1 MKISVLIAVLP
12 GISLAFTP
20 SAFQVERSSKVVL
33 AMRETR
39 NDRNTMINDNFLR
52 PFGTMLVAASLV
64 FNPGAV
70 GAVENGSFSLSPV
83 VSSSLHVAEEIKLLD
98 MSLPTYGSLSSS
110 DPKANKDSID
120 FVKPDKEDKN
130 SGAAA
135 AAYKKKAGVATKSK
149 PMKEQKPAPER
160 KVIVREPFVKA
171 ERVVE
176 PKEPGNDE
184 VRNNFKSKPVYI
196 QKEVVS
202 IEDKKKEKEEK
213 KAEVKSG
220 KKEKAAVIT
229 SEEKDDGLSL
239 KDVTVV
245 NMEMPSYGDSTTKK
259 SKSAFAL

>member
-64 FNPGAV
+64 FNPAAV
-70 GAVENGSFSLSPV
+70 GAVENGSFSLSTV
-83 VSSSLHVAEEIKLLD
+83 ASSSLHVAEEIKLLD
-98 MSLPTYGSLSSS
+98 MSLPTYGSISA
-110 DPKANKDSID
+110 PKANKDSID
-120 FVKPDKEDKN
+120 FVKQEKEDKN

-135 AAYKKKAGVATKSK
+135 AAAFKKKAGGATKSK
-149 PMKEQKPAPER
+149 PVKEQKPVVER